1 MTFVKETIGAS
12 VYKKCIQYKNNE
24 AMVFA
29 GNDLRYTFEEFKNLY
44 DSLAKG
50 LLHIG
55 IKKGQHVALISFNSH
70 YWMALQVAIAK
81 IGAVLVCINTGSSV
95 NELEYVLSHSDASTL
110 ILGANDNQEKSFMQ
124 TFLQV
129 CPEFTFSTS
138 RKFNS
143 AKLPNLKNI
152 ITIDNTN
159 FNGAYSL
166 DEIINESKNV
176 SDAELSNIEK
186 NLSYNDAVSI
196 QYTSGTTGNPKAVIS
211 THYSILNNALV
222 SAKNMDITENDR
234 IMVCLPLFH
243 VIGDVLTGVL
253 GILCGSTLVIME
265 RFQTDKVLCYLEK
278 ENCTVLNAVPTMFH
292 FLLSDPKLSEYKLQN
307 LKKGFIAGSYCQPEL
322 VEEIIDK
329 LNMKEISIVYGQT
342 EGIAITQTL
351 PQDSLFNRLNTIG
364 RALEGVEAKI
374 VDIQNNKQV
383 ENGISGELLVRTQYL
398 MKGYYKNK
406 AATESAV
413 DKDGWLHTGDLAEI
427 DDDGYI
433 KITGRIKDIIIRG
446 GENISPLEIEN
457 VFKQF
462 PGVQDAAVVSVP
474 DSILGEDICLFIIR
488 NDCKSVTSKAL
499 LEFAKKNLSKYK
511 VPKYINFVDEFP
523 FTSSGKIKKFILQE
537 HVIKQAI

>member
-12 VYKKCIQYKNNE
+12 VDKKCIQYKNNE